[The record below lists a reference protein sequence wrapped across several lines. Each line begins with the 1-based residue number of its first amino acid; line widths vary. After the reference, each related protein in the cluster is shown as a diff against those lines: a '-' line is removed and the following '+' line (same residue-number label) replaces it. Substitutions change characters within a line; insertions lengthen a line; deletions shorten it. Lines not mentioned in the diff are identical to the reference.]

1 MAESKKTGGRKA
13 GTPNKFTRSVK
24 EAFLSVYD
32 DLQEETGKEHGHLF
46 SWAKDNPTDFYRI
59 CSKMIPQQVNADI
72 NHVITANDLS
82 DDELVNIATG
92 SSTGASKQ
100 KNSAKQVH

>member
-1 MAESKKTGGRKA
+1 MASGKKTGGRKA
-13 GTPNKFTRSVK
+13 GTPNRFTMSVK

-32 DLQEETGKEHGHLF
+32 DLQKETGEDNGHLF
-46 SWAKDNPTDFYRI
+46 NWAKENPTDFYKI
-59 CSKMIPQQVNADI
+59 CAKMIPQQVNADI

-92 SSTGASKQ
+92 SSAGA
-100 KNSAKQVH
+100 AKQTNSKKSVH